1 MYISKVVEN
10 DVENWRA
17 GDVILIDA
25 PTGTGKTT
33 AVLGKM
39 RSEAMRRGKEI
50 LYISNRKMLQR
61 QIKAILGAEIG
72 YPLNDDSLWEVD
84 RFEGICVTSYQKIQ
98 TQVKN
103 GFTFSL
109 EDFCFVVFDEF
120 HYVLAD
126 AMFQPEIFYFLRWLE
141 RCNRLKCKTLIFIS
155 ATPEQ
160 SFEFLMEKTGVLAGA
175 KRKNSMRMIQKTPYC
190 EIEELYDESVYKE
203 KIKPKFWKYKIPSAR
218 GYIPYFYR
226 EEDHIVKLITDDK
239 SDEKWL
245 IFIAQKVVGK
255 KMFERLIRE
264 LGTNQVSYL
273 SAEEI
278 GNDDEDVVADIV
290 ENQKFK
296 GKVLITTKVLENGV
310 SLCDGKL
317 KNIVLSTIWHDE
329 FIQMIGRKRREE
341 GEIVNVFMNCKT
353 LNSFNG
359 VRNRVLLP
367 IYACM
372 KVHPSE
378 ITEKILDDTDFY
390 YYAKRFLIYEPRH
403 NKWNINPAGKYL
415 VKKRL
420 DFVERMIEEIRFDE
434 NAFAKEQLRWLGI
447 ECSTC
452 EIKIV
457 DDINFENEEERFFE
471 YLQRNCGK
479 KLDKQEQMRFRKY
492 FSGIYFS
499 NKRKSYNLLGLYKI
513 NSILKERTEFCI
525 VSQNSAIGTIWYIEK
540 REHNEG

>member
-1 MYISKVVEN
+1 MYISEVIAN

-39 RSEAMRRGKEI
+39 RSEAMRKGKEI
-50 LYISNRKMLQR
+50 LYISNRKLLQR
-61 QIKAILGAEIG
+61 QIQAILGAEIG
-72 YPLNDDSLWEVD
+72 YPFNEDSLWEVE

-141 RCNRLKCKTLIFIS
+141 RSIRLKCKTVILIS
-155 ATPEQ
+155 ATPDQ
-160 SFEFLMEKTGVLAGA
+160 SLEFLMEKNRVLAGA
-175 KRKNSMRMIQKTPYC
+175 KRINCMKMVQQNPYC
-190 EIEELYDESVYKE
+190 EIAELYEEPVYGK
-203 KIKPKFWKYKIPSAR
+203 KITSKFWRYKIPNVG
-218 GYIPYFYR
+218 GYVPYFYR
-226 EEDHIVKLITDDK
+226 EEDNIVRLITDDK
-239 SDEKWL
+239 SEEKWL
-245 IFIAQKVVGK
+245 IFIAQKAVGL
-255 KMFERLIRE
+255 KMFERLVKE
-264 LGTNQVSYL
+264 LGINQVSYL

-278 GNDDEDVVADIV
+278 GNENEDVVAEIV
-290 ENQKFK
+290 KNQKFS
-296 GKVLITTKVLENGV
+296 GKVLITTKVLENGI

-329 FIQMIGRKRREE
+329 FVQMIGRKRREE
-341 GEIVNVFMNCKT
+341 GEMVNVFMNCKT

-372 KVHPSE
+372 QVHPSDV
-378 ITEKILDDTDFY
+378 IEKMLCDTDFY
-390 YYAKRFLIYEPRH
+390 HYAKRFLIYESRH

-420 DFVERMIEEIRFDE
+420 DFVERMIEELRFDE

-447 ECSTC
+447 ERDIG
-452 EIKIV
+452 EIEII
-457 DDINFENEEERFFE
+457 DDIYFRKCEGQFLE
-471 YLQRNCGK
+471 YLDWNFGK
-479 KLDKQEQMRFRKY
+479 KLNKQEQMKFREY
-492 FSGIYFS
+492 FSQIYFS
-499 NKRKSYNLLGLYKI
+499 NKRKRHGLPGLCKI
-513 NSILKERTEFCI
+513 NSILREHTEFCI
-525 VSQNSAIGTIWYIEK
+525 VSQNSGSGTVWCIGK
-540 REHNEG
+540 REHNAE

>member
-1 MYISKVVEN
+1 MYISEVIAN

-61 QIKAILGAEIG
+61 QIQAILGAEIG

-84 RFEGICVTSYQKIQ
+84 RFDGICVTSYQKIQ
-98 TQVKN
+98 AQVKT
-103 GFTFSL
+103 GISFSL

-120 HYVLAD
+120 HYLLAD
-126 AMFQPEIFYFLRWLE
+126 AMFQPEIFFFLRWLE

-160 SFEFLMEKTGVLAGA
+160 SLEFLVEKTKVLAGA
-175 KRKNSMRMIQKTPYC
+175 KRKSNMRMIQKTPYC
-190 EIEELYDESVYKE
+190 EIAELYEEPVYRK
-203 KIKPKFWKYKIPSAR
+203 KFAPKFWRYKIPDVG
-218 GYIPYFYR
+218 GYVPYFYK
-226 EEDHIVKLITDDK
+226 EEDHIIKLIMDDK

-245 IFIAQKVVGK
+245 IFIAQKAVGK
-255 KMFERLIRE
+255 KMFERLVKE
-264 LGTNQVSYL
+264 LGINQVSYL

-278 GNDDEDVVADIV
+278 GNENDDVVAEIV
-290 ENQKFK
+290 KNQKFS

-341 GEIVNVFMNCKT
+341 GEIVKIFMNCKT
-353 LNSFNG
+353 LNSLNG

-367 IYACM
+367 IYAYM

-378 ITEKILDDTDFY
+378 ITEKILDDTNFY
-390 YYAKRFLIYEPRH
+390 HYAKNFLIYEPRS
-403 NKWNINPAGKYL
+403 NRWNVNPAAKYL

-420 DFVERMIEEIRFDE
+420 DFVERMMEEIRLDE

-447 ECSTC
+447 ACGTC

-457 DDINFENEEERFFE
+457 DDINSENEEERFLE
-471 YLQRNCGK
+471 YLQCNCGK
-479 KLDKQEQMRFRKY
+479 KLDKQEQMRFREY
-492 FSGIYFS
+492 FAEIYFS
-499 NKRKSYNLLGLYKI
+499 NKRKKHDLPGLYKI
-513 NSILKERTEFCI
+513 NSVMKERTKFWVI
-525 VSQNSAIGTIWYIEK
+525 SQNSASGTIWRIEK
-540 REHNEG
+540 REHNDE